1 VGDESSPYRPLKL
14 PANGHIQDDAGDAVG
29 ILWLYWEK
37 TALPTDLWTL
47 QPGAHKIVLNV
58 AVAEEWVLDAK
69 NLKVGRPT
77 AGTDNSPDGCRR
89 TPFRGMMG

>member
-1 VGDESSPYRPLKL
+1 VGDNDGKYRPPES
-14 PANGHIQDDAGDAVG
+14 PANSNIQERAGDAVG

-37 TALPTDLWTL
+37 TAFPTGLWTL